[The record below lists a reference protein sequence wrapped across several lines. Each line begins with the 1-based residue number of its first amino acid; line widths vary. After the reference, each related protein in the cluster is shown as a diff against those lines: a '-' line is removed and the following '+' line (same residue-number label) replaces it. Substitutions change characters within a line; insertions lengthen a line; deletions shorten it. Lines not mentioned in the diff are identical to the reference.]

1 MTASPRASTGG
12 GELFNYR
19 RAVQLQRDAR
29 YTYYGYFTIGGEYSL
44 FPALYGGWGL
54 RSFIDL
60 HAGIYGANAD
70 YNGHFVGRGIGGS
83 KLGLSDDQVTFIGGV
98 KFETRKEFS
107 PRTSLSLLSEYDWY
121 SWVPAMRYNDGDGK
135 SNGIVNGTH
144 ITDGDAFSQRTSLRF
159 NIGLGPAQ
167 LYAPQ

>member
-1 MTASPRASTGG
+1 M
-12 GELFNYR
+12 
-19 RAVQLQRDAR
+19 
-29 YTYYGYFTIGGEYSL
+29 
-44 FPALYGGWGL
+44 

-98 KFETRKEFS
+98 KFETRKQFS

-121 SWVPAMRYNDGDGK
+121 S
-135 SNGIVNGTH
+135 
-144 ITDGDAFSQRTSLRF
+144 
-159 NIGLGPAQ
+159 
-167 LYAPQ
+167 